1 MNIHFFEE
9 FPSAENLEKCRLI
22 DFPSVLYVAAWSF
35 SEFQSL
41 EERIRDINPKMEAA
55 WWPIL
60 ERSYWI
66 SPFSFRDELETLH
79 RELKERD
86 RSVCLKVLVDLEL
99 PMLRKGLF
107 LRNALFF
114 WKNKKI
120 IRKLF
125 AESTR
130 LNIEILTAEYPI
142 PGRAFQ
148 TFLELLGVSY
158 PMNRYP
164 HKKIVMYYTSMI
176 SSGRYLDR
184 VREYVRKRSGEL
196 GKNFQVGLGTLA
208 VGIFG
213 NEPILE
219 PEGLDRDLRFCQET
233 GIDTVVLFRL
243 GGLNTGYLDVVKKCR
258 DNQA

>member
-9 FPSAENLEKCRLI
+9 FPSAENLEKCRFI
-22 DFPSVLYVAAWSF
+22 DFPSVLYVAACSL
-35 SEFQSL
+35 SEFHVL
-41 EERIRDINPKMEAA
+41 EKEIREINPEMEAA

-66 SPFSFRDELETLH
+66 SPFSHTWELENLY
-79 RELKERD
+79 RELDERD

-99 PMLRKGLF
+99 PMLRKDLF
-107 LRNALFF
+107 LGNALSF
-114 WKNKKI
+114 WKNKRI

-158 PMNRYP
+158 PLNRYP

-176 SSGRYLDR
+176 SSGPYQER
-184 VREYVRKRSGEL
+184 VREYVRKRSWEL
-196 GKNFQVGLGTLA
+196 GTNFQVGLGTLA
-208 VGIFG
+208 LGIFG
-213 NEPILE
+213 NEPVLE

-243 GGLNTGYLDVVKKCR
+243 GGLNTDYLDVIRSSGC
-258 DNQA
+258 D